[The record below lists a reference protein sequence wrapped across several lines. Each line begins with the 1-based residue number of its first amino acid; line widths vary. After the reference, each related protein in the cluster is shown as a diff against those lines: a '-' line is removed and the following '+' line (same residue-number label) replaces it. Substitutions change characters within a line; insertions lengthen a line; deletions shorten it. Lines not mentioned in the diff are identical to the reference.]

1 MKIDEIKKPIILMCV
16 AALLIAVLII
26 IAGVT
31 YSISSR
37 SASPLFQCVKAQQES
52 SREKG
57 KVFFPLQNLEEAF
70 KFCVYYG
77 VIN

>member
-1 MKIDEIKKPIILMCV
+1 MKLDEIKKPIILMCV

-37 SASPLFQCVKAQQES
+37 SASPLFNCVNSFGGDAEDWTFKEC
-52 SREKG
+52 G
-57 KVFFPLQNLEEAF
+57 KKYNL
-70 KFCVYYG
+70 
-77 VIN
+77 NR

>member
-1 MKIDEIKKPIILMCV
+1 MKLDEIKKPIILMCV

-37 SASPLFQCVKAQQES
+37 SASPLFQCVKAYQDYENNV
-52 SREKG
+52 EL
-57 KVFFPLQNLEEAF
+57 FEAF
-70 KFCVYYG
+70 SACG
-77 VIN
+77 QDGLNN

>member
-1 MKIDEIKKPIILMCV
+1 MKRHEIKKPIILMCV

-37 SASPLFQCVKAQQES
+37 STSPLFNCINSFGGDAEDW
-52 SREKG
+52 
-57 KVFFPLQNLEEAF
+57 AF
-70 KFCVYYG
+70 KVCAQKYKLKR
-77 VIN
+77 